1 MSERMRAKLAA
12 MSTAPVAPLT
22 EAEKLR
28 IARLA
33 ARSQDPRDKK
43 PDSPLKVR
51 LGTPVED
58 SPPFTIAAAPL
69 QRAAN
74 KAVAQPSA
82 GRPTGIPIA
91 RSIPRGLGQRAA
103 QAASSAEAARGS
115 KPVELPDAVTLG
127 DQVISPVSLND
138 ALGTTVIVPVPDSGN
153 TQTLF
158 QDGTG
163 LVPIALY
170 ANDGRPYDAI
180 EQSNGFPV
188 FQMTTMFE
196 TTPGTV
202 SVGSGTA
209 FNSEA
214 IGDTYAMLVLPAFVN
229 GAGNGLQFVE
239 NANPLPVVETS
250 AAPKRLDHADL
261 DYLAEKIALLIAT
274 ARVVPA
280 PTPVLGTKCETC
292 GEMFMNEV
300 CLAQHRDA
308 KHPSGVQ
315 AIVRCIVCGA
325 YFSSESSL
333 SQHASVHAT
342 PK

>member
-1 MSERMRAKLAA
+1 MRAKLAA
-12 MSTAPVAPLT
+12 MATAPTAPLT

-43 PDSPLKVR
+43 PAVPLKVR

-58 SPPFTIAAAPL
+58 SPPSAAETAPQKSKL
-69 QRAAN
+69 ISA
-74 KAVAQPSA
+74 AQPLP
-82 GRPTGIPIA
+82 GRPARIPIA
-91 RSIPRGLGQRAA
+91 RSIPRGLGQKAA
-103 QAASSAEAARGS
+103 QAASSAEATRGS
-115 KPVELPDAVTLG
+115 NPVELPDAVALG

-138 ALGTTVIVPVPDSGN
+138 ALGTTIIAPVPDSGN

-170 ANDGRPYDAI
+170 ANDGRPYDAF
-180 EQSNGFPV
+180 EQNNGFPV

-196 TTPGTV
+196 NTPGTV

-214 IGDTYAMLVLPAFVN
+214 VTDTYAMLVLPAFVN
-229 GAGNGLQFVE
+229 GAGTGLQFVE

-250 AAPKRLDHADL
+250 ALPKRLDHADL